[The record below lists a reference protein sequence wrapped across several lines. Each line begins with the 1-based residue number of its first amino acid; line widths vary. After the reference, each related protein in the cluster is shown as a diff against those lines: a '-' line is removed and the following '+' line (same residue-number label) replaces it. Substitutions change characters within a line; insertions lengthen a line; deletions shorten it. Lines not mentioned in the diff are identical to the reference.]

1 MSDTESEQLLPLD
14 NGSDLERGDDFES
27 DYDFEISPPNGQW
40 SQQQRADHL
49 QTLLMKRK
57 TTVRYLDRT
66 LKDSAAASSDSLT
79 DQAYLSETTKQKARH
94 ERAALQ
100 KVEKYLREL
109 KRYFD
114 LDANTV
120 EVHMKEFCYIAKV
133 NPSTQKIY
141 TVYNK
146 GVCYKFQ
153 KWLERRRHGVPK
165 VEKIDK
171 VILDSINLV
180 LKPSNMYLV
189 LGPPG
194 SGKTSLLRAIAG
206 RLSMANGET
215 TEGSVKYNG
224 LSLKVRLLKL
234 LWVSGL

>member
-1 MSDTESEQLLPLD
+1 MNDTESEPLLPLND
-14 NGSDLERGDDFES
+14 DSDLERGDDFDS
-27 DYDFEISPPNGQW
+27 DYDLEIAPPGGQW

-57 TTVRYLDRT
+57 TTVRYLDRQ
-66 LKDSAAASSDSLT
+66 LKDSASASSDSLS

-94 ERAALQ
+94 ERAALR

-120 EVHMKEFCYIAKV
+120 EIHMKEFCYIAKV
-133 NPSTQKIY
+133 YPSTQKIY

-146 GVCYKFQ
+146 GICYKLS
-153 KWLERRRHGVPK
+153 KWLERRRNGEPK

-171 VILDSINLV
+171 FILNSINLV

-194 SGKTSLLRAIAG
+194 GGKTSLLRAIAG
-206 RLSMANGET
+206 RLSVSNGEKT
-215 TEGSVKYNG
+215 KGSVTYNG
-224 LSLKVRLLKL
+224 LSLKV
-234 LWVSGL
+234 